1 MAKMFRHRRSMGK
14 LTEHPSMYSSL
25 LDPSFE
31 HSSDAVASSSSHNS
45 PSRPLRG
52 RAKSS
57 LLDYHSRNWTSA
69 AENQGE
75 KPPTRKLV
83 KEMNGSGRPS
93 FSQSLSDS
101 DGEKEKGLMRR
112 QIDRLKSFYKRDK

>member
-25 LDPSFE
+25 LDPSSE
-31 HSSDAVASSSSHNS
+31 HSSDGAAS
-45 PSRPLRG
+45 PSSPNSSNRPLRG

-57 LLDYHSRNWTSA
+57 LLDYQSRNWISA
-69 AENQGE
+69 VEHQGE
-75 KPPTRKLV
+75 KPPPRKLV
-83 KEMNGSGRPS
+83 KDMNGSGRPS

-112 QIDRLKSFYKRDK
+112 QIARLKSFYKREK

>member
-1 MAKMFRHRRSMGK
+1 MFRHRRSMGK

-25 LDPSFE
+25 LDPSSE
-31 HSSDAVASSSSHNS
+31 HSSDVIALPSSPNS

-57 LLDYHSRNWTSA
+57 LVDYQSRNWISA
-69 AENQGE
+69 VENQGE
-75 KPPTRKLV
+75 KPPARKLV
-83 KEMNGSGRPS
+83 KDMNGSGRPY

-112 QIDRLKSFYKRDK
+112 QIARLKSFYKRDK